1 MIRKTRCMIWWMYLV
16 TFLSCFV
23 CNRTKFDTYLY
34 CWIDC
39 YYKFVMYNGR
49 RCVLIEL
56 WVSIMEQVSMP
67 FNVTFLSK
75 ILYKENLTMLM
86 RLYYHV
92 FHSTKFLWRNT
103 LSLWTYIQFY
113 QTNIFL
119 NVTFLSISSLN
130 DMLTLS
136 INILLCIYHKITG
149 PSNSKTMISL
159 LWLHSPF
166 LSRV

>member
-1 MIRKTRCMIWWMYLV
+1 MIWWIYLV

-23 CNRTKFDTYLY
+23 CNRTKFYTYLH

-39 YYKFVMYNGR
+39 YHKFVMYNWR
-49 RCVLIEL
+49 RWVLMEFC
-56 WVSIMEQVSMP
+56 VSIMEQVSMP
-67 FNVTFLSK
+67 FHVTFLSK
-75 ILYKENLTMLM
+75 ILYEENLTMPM
-86 RLYYHV
+86 SLYYHV

-103 LSLWTYIQFY
+103 LSLRTYSQFY

-136 INILLCIYHKITG
+136 INILLYIYHKITG
-149 PSNSKTMISL
+149 PSNSETMISL

-166 LSRV
+166 PLRV